1 MSQTIYVRRKG
12 NTLVPCAQVDEEA
25 LLSIPEGK
33 DIAASLTRPRSSK
46 QHRLFW
52 AVLQHVVHNSDDYH
66 KPEQVLTW
74 LKIRL
79 GYVEKIQFHGTQV
92 WWQTK
97 SISFNSMGQDEFSQ
111 FFNDSIDLI
120 CFEILPGM
128 DPETLVAEAELSSGV
143 NANEVRIKDG
153 IRTA

>member
-1 MSQTIYVRRKG
+1 
-12 NTLVPCAQVDEEA
+12 
-25 LLSIPEGK
+25 
-33 DIAASLTRPRSSK
+33 
-46 QHRLFW
+46 
-52 AVLQHVVHNSDDYH
+52 
-66 KPEQVLTW
+66 VLTW